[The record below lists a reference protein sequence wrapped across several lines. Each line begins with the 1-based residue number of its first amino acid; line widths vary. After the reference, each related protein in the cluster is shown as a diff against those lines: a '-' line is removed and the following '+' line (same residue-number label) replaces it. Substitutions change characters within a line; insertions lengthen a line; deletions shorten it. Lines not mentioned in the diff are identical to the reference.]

1 MGLLLNEIRILL
13 HKAEVTSSHLP
24 FPLPLEP
31 KLIKKQIAST
41 DIIRNL
47 GFEKCNSCHF
57 RISRH
62 KKDFLCFQ
70 KDCPMYLNELI
81 CPFCGETPGLA
92 NDDN

>member
-47 GFEKCNSCHF
+47 GFEKCNSCILEYRGTKMIF
-57 RISRH
+57 SVF
-62 KKDFLCFQ
+62 KKIAQC
-70 KDCPMYLNELI
+70 
-81 CPFCGETPGLA
+81 T
-92 NDDN
+92 